1 MARIEVLSEEVASKI
16 AAGEV
21 VERPASVIKEL
32 IENSLDAGA
41 TRVEIEIEAGGIE
54 RLSVKD
60 NGEGISREDLP
71 KTIIRHATSKIRTA
85 EDLSSVETMGFRG
98 EALASIA
105 SVSRLT
111 ILTQTQDGQGSKLI
125 VESDQDLSHPK
136 ISDWS
141 GPKGTTI
148 IMEDLFYNVP
158 ARLNF
163 LKKSNSEAAACLEIV
178 QNLALAHPEVSFSV
192 KSSGK
197 FVFDAPA
204 VSGHSLEECLRSR
217 STQVM
222 SDVEKLIYS
231 SEESQFGQVV
241 ALVSPPGIDR
251 ATSRNIYTYV
261 NNRLVKDKVLRFA
274 IQRGYHGHLLKGRQ
288 PIVVIKIQMN
298 PSLVDVNAHP
308 AKTEVRFQYPD
319 ETQSL
324 VAMAIRKAIRSST
337 WAAPSDSPLLEG
349 AIDSQKQTSDEAS
362 SEFISQ
368 TTSPAKQLSFTQ
380 ESLNLPRSS
389 ATAFNA
395 PKSPLSFN
403 QNFDLATE
411 AKPNSWSRP
420 QSAKI
425 RIDSFDGSA
434 KANQDSESS
443 FLDNRFASPVSE
455 LPPKV
460 NTWSDAFEGKTANT
474 VIPWGELS
482 FIGSFAKCYLMFEF
496 QKRFLVIDQHA
507 FHERILFE
515 KLSCDPRLLKTTQPL
530 IIPEVYTLSPEEA
543 AHLEANMST
552 LTKMG
557 FDLQTWSNGTVE
569 VRAVPAILAKTNK
582 ESLLA
587 ELAERARPDT
597 SLELSAEISSEVLE
611 TIACHAAVRS
621 GEELTENELQDL
633 LSQAATVDFYHNCPH
648 GRRVFKWFDL
658 KEIAKWFDR

>member
-41 TRVEIEIEAGGIE
+41 TRIEIEIEAGGIQ

-60 NGEGISREDLP
+60 NGEGISRVDLP

-111 ILTQTQDGQGSKLI
+111 ILTQTQDGQGSKLQ

-204 VSGHSLEECLRSR
+204 VSGHNQEECLRSR
-217 STQVM
+217 STQIM
-222 SDVEKLIYS
+222 TDVEKLIYS
-231 SEESQFGQVV
+231 SEESQFGEVI

-324 VAMAIRKAIRSST
+324 VAMAIRKAMRSST
-337 WAAPSDSPLLEG
+337 WAAPSDSHLER
-349 AIDSQKQTSDEAS
+349 ATYSQKQSSVETS
-362 SEFISQ
+362 SELVPQTISQ
-368 TTSPAKQLSFTQ
+368 PKNLSFTQ
-380 ESLNLPRSS
+380 ERLNLPRSS
-389 ATAFNA
+389 ATAINT

-411 AKPNSWSRP
+411 AKSNSWSKP

-434 KANQDSESS
+434 KANQNSESS
-443 FLDNRFASPVSE
+443 IFYNHFASPLSE
-455 LPPKV
+455 PPPKV
-460 NTWSDAFEGKTANT
+460 NTWSEAFEGNSGNHI
-474 VIPWGELS
+474 IPWRELS

-515 KLSCDPRLLKTTQPL
+515 KLSSDPRLLKTTQPL

-552 LTKMG
+552 LTKIG
-557 FDLQTWSNGTVE
+557 FDLQTWTNGTVE

-597 SLELSAEISSEVLE
+597 SLALSAEISSEVLE